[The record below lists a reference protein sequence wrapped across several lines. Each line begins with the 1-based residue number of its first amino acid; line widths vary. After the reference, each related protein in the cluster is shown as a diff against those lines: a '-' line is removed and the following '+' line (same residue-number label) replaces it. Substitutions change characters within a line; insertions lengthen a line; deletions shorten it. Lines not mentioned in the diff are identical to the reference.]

1 MLERIFVVNYGSS
14 QAQHFAKEIRGVGVF
29 SEIVPSQVLDETL
42 RRRRPRGIVALGPV
56 PEALPV
62 KLDAAGIPLWSLQ
75 QSSFSPAKLEV
86 FLTER
91 CKCSRDWNM
100 DVFLDRAVA
109 AVQKQVGNGSAI
121 CGLSGGVDSAV
132 AAALVHRALGDR
144 LTCIYVDHGFMRAGE
159 SEQVERIFQK
169 ELGIPLI
176 HVRAQDRF
184 LEKLAGIK
192 DPEEKRKRIGTE
204 FIRVFEEEAARIGSA
219 AYLVQ
224 GTLYPDVIESG
235 AHSDGIFVK
244 SHHNVGGLPENL
256 NFELVEPLDVLFKDE
271 VRILAEKL
279 SLPEEIVWRHPFP
292 GPGLAI
298 RIIGEV
304 TRDKLATLRQ
314 ADAIAMEEIR
324 QAGLYREIWQAAVV
338 LTNMRTVGVFRG
350 ERTYEYVAALRFV
363 ASTDGM
369 EADWSRVPHE
379 LLARISGRLMD
390 EVRGINR
397 VVYDISTK
405 PPATIEWE

>member
-1 MLERIFVVNYGSS
+1 MECIFVVDYGSS
-14 QAQHFAKEIRGVGVF
+14 RAQQAAKEIRKLGVF
-29 SEIVPSQVLDETL
+29 SEIVPPQALNEIV
-42 RRRRPRGIVALGPV
+42 RRRRPRGIVALGQM
-56 PEALPV
+56 PETLPGR
-62 KLDAAGIPLWSLQ
+62 LEAEGIPLWPLQ
-75 QSSFSPAKLEV
+75 QSSFSRAELAG

-109 AVQKQVGNGSAI
+109 EVQKQVGSGSAV

-159 SEQVERIFQK
+159 SEQVVRIFQK

-176 HVRAQDRF
+176 HVQAQDRF
-184 LEKLAGIK
+184 LTKLRGIE

-204 FIRVFEEEAARIGSA
+204 FIRVFEEEAARLNDA

-235 AHSDGIFVK
+235 AHASGVFVK

-256 NFELVEPLDVLFKDE
+256 GFELVEPLAVLFKDE
-271 VRILAEKL
+271 VRVLAEKL
-279 SLPEEIVWRHPFP
+279 ALPDEIVWRHPFP

-304 TRDKLATLRQ
+304 TPERLAILRR
-314 ADAIAMEEIR
+314 ADAIAMAEIR
-324 QAGLYREIWQAAVV
+324 RAGLYREIWQAAVV
-338 LTNMRTVGVFRG
+338 LTNMRTVGVFQG

-363 ASTDGM
+363 TSTDGM

-379 LLARISGRLMD
+379 VLAEISGRLMQ

-397 VVYDISTK
+397 VVYDISAK